1 MPNPMHSSAIIDF
14 QIPTAQ
20 KVTLRIYNAT
30 GQLVKTLV
38 DSYKDAGI
46 HRVVWNGLDE
56 QERVVPHGIYFYQL
70 QGEADHATRKLVV
83 TR

>member
-1 MPNPMHSSAIIDF
+1 MYSSTVIDF

-20 KVTLRIYNAT
+20 KVTLRIYNAA
-30 GQLVKTLV
+30 GQLIKTLV
-38 DSYKDAGI
+38 DSYKDAGT

-56 QERVVPHGIYFYQL
+56 QGHLVAHGVYFYQL
-70 QGEADHATRKLVV
+70 QGETDHTTRKLVV